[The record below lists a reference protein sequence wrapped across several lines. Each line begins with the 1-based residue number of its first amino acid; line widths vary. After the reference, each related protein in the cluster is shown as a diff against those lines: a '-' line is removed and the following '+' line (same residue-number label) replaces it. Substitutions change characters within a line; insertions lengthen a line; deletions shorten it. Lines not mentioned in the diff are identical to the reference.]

1 MSESPVPDV
10 PVLVEMGGG
19 VAEITLNRPAKMNAL
34 TPEMLVRLDQ
44 AWAQISKDPEIRV
57 VILTGAGE
65 RAFCAGA
72 DLGRLTPLL
81 TRARQAEDEWDE
93 ALLADPLLLNRA
105 LLRGTEMITP
115 VIAALR
121 GQVVGG
127 GMELMLACDLR
138 VAAEDCRFGLM
149 EVKRGLIPAA
159 GGIARLSRQ
168 VAQAQAAEILLV
180 GDRIPAAQ
188 ALAMGLVNRVV
199 PADEVMATARAL
211 AGRMAENGPLALRKA
226 KQVMLESSGRSLA
239 DGFAAEDEAIKVVLR
254 SADAR
259 EGLPRLHREAPAPLH
274 RRLTRSRLSSRPEC
288 LRQLACSLLSEG
300 RWLPWD
306 MPTSSALPQSS
317 SACARMAVAPTS
329 GTGIIIVLTL
339 PMLFREAPRDH
350 TSPCSPTIR
359 RSWIAVSPDAR
370 IWIGRGRDALSSAIS
385 SSARSALLR
394 LCCFEI
400 KTLEILVPFSIV
412 IS

>member
-1 MSESPVPDV
+1 MPEC
-10 PVLVEMGGG
+10 PVLVETGGG

-34 TPEMLVRLDQ
+34 TPEMLVRLDR
-44 AWAQISKDPEIRV
+44 AWAGLRADPELRV
-57 VILTGAGE
+57 AILTGAGE

-81 TRARQAEDEWDE
+81 TRARPAEDEWDE
-93 ALLADPLLLNRA
+93 ALLADPPLLNRA
-105 LLRGTEMITP
+105 LLRGTEMTTP

-138 VAAEDCRFGLM
+138 VAAQECQFGLL

-180 GDRIPAAQ
+180 GDRITAPQ
-188 ALAMGLVNRVV
+188 ALSMGLVNRVV

-211 AGRMAENGPLALRKA
+211 AGRMAENGPLAMRKV

-239 DGFAAEDEAIKVVLR
+239 DGFAAEDSAIKVVLR

-259 EGLPRLHREAPAPLH
+259 EGSRAFTQKRAPH
-274 RRLTRSRLSSRPEC
+274 F
-288 LRQLACSLLSEG
+288 
-300 RWLPWD
+300 
-306 MPTSSALPQSS
+306 
-317 SACARMAVAPTS
+317 S
-329 GTGIIIVLTL
+329 G
-339 PMLFREAPRDH
+339 A
-350 TSPCSPTIR
+350 
-359 RSWIAVSPDAR
+359 
-370 IWIGRGRDALSSAIS
+370 
-385 SSARSALLR
+385 
-394 LCCFEI
+394 
-400 KTLEILVPFSIV
+400 
-412 IS
+412 

>member
-1 MSESPVPDV
+1 MPEHPVPDV

-19 VAEITLNRPAKMNAL
+19 VAEITLNRPGKMNAL

-81 TRARQAEDEWDE
+81 TRARQAGDEWDE

-138 VAAEDCRFGLM
+138 VAAEDCRLGLM

-188 ALAMGLVNRVV
+188 ALGMGLVNRVV

-211 AGRMAENGPLALRKA
+211 AGRMAENGPLAMRKA

-259 EGLPRLHREAPAPLH
+259 EG
-274 RRLTRSRLSSRPEC
+274 SRAFIEKRP
-288 LRQLACSLLSEG
+288 
-300 RWLPWD
+300 PHF
-306 MPTSSALPQSS
+306 
-317 SACARMAVAPTS
+317 
-329 GTGIIIVLTL
+329 TG
-339 PMLFREAPRDH
+339 A
-350 TSPCSPTIR
+350 
-359 RSWIAVSPDAR
+359 
-370 IWIGRGRDALSSAIS
+370 
-385 SSARSALLR
+385 
-394 LCCFEI
+394 
-400 KTLEILVPFSIV
+400 
-412 IS
+412 

>member
-1 MSESPVPDV
+1 MPEC
-10 PVLVEMGGG
+10 PVLIETGGG
-19 VAEITLNRPAKMNAL
+19 VAEITLNRPEKMNAL

-44 AWAQISKDPEIRV
+44 AWAGISQDPEVRV

-81 TRARQAEDEWDE
+81 TRARDAEDEWDE
-93 ALLADPLLLNRA
+93 ALLAEPRLLNRA

-121 GQVVGG
+121 GNVAGG

-168 VAQAQAAEILLV
+168 VAQAQAAEILLI
-180 GDRIPAAQ
+180 GDQLDAAQ
-188 ALAMGLVNRVV
+188 ALGIGLVNRVV

-211 AGRMAENGPLALRKA
+211 AGRMAHNGPLAMRKV

-239 DGFAAEDEAIKVVLR
+239 DGFAAEDQAVKVVLR

-259 EGLPRLHREAPAPLH
+259 EGSRAFTEKRPPRF
-274 RRLTRSRLSSRPEC
+274 T
-288 LRQLACSLLSEG
+288 
-300 RWLPWD
+300 
-306 MPTSSALPQSS
+306 
-317 SACARMAVAPTS
+317 
-329 GTGIIIVLTL
+329 GT
-339 PMLFREAPRDH
+339 
-350 TSPCSPTIR
+350 
-359 RSWIAVSPDAR
+359 
-370 IWIGRGRDALSSAIS
+370 
-385 SSARSALLR
+385 
-394 LCCFEI
+394 
-400 KTLEILVPFSIV
+400 
-412 IS
+412 

>member
-1 MSESPVPDV
+1 MSDSPVV
-10 PVLVEMGGG
+10 VEMGGG

-81 TRARQAEDEWDE
+81 TRARPAEDEWDE

-105 LLRGTEMITP
+105 LLRGTDMITP

-138 VAAEDCRFGLM
+138 VAAEECRFGLM
-149 EVKRGLIPAA
+149 EVQRGLIPAA

-180 GDRIPAAQ
+180 GDRVSAAQ

-211 AGRMAENGPLALRKA
+211 AGRMAGNGPLALRKA

-239 DGFAAEDEAIKVVLR
+239 DGFAAEDEAITVVLR

-259 EGLPRLHREAPAPLH
+259 EG
-274 RRLTRSRLSSRPEC
+274 SRAFMEKRP
-288 LRQLACSLLSEG
+288 
-300 RWLPWD
+300 PHF
-306 MPTSSALPQSS
+306 
-317 SACARMAVAPTS
+317 
-329 GTGIIIVLTL
+329 TG
-339 PMLFREAPRDH
+339 A
-350 TSPCSPTIR
+350 
-359 RSWIAVSPDAR
+359 
-370 IWIGRGRDALSSAIS
+370 
-385 SSARSALLR
+385 
-394 LCCFEI
+394 
-400 KTLEILVPFSIV
+400 
-412 IS
+412 